1 MTSDRVMDHLF
12 TFLSFCAP
20 QPIPKDVIVDYVKTM
35 EVYDDEETIGAK
47 IKRCP
52 LMLFDEEESGVYL
65 RVQEVVHC
73 CVSAVTNSFSKE
85 TRQNRTVTS
94 LCKFKDLDSLVFAT
108 KIVLR
113 LEKVITDIE
122 HLLFKGGASHFR
134 GIIFT
139 SFNPRESRELRRAK
153 EYQDRALDIFLKKLG
168 PGHVD
173 VAKS

>member
-1 MTSDRVMDHLF
+1 MASSAIHSGEVPQYKAVLNADCVDCATVTTEHVLAETNSNNHKTTKTATTVTVERAMTSDRVMDHLF

-20 QPIPKDVIVDYVKTM
+20 QPIPKNVVVDYVKTM

-85 TRQNRTVTS
+85 TRQNRIRRCYRPCAS
-94 LCKFKDLDSLVFAT
+94 LR
-108 KIVLR
+108 I
-113 LEKVITDIE
+113 
-122 HLLFKGGASHFR
+122 
-134 GIIFT
+134 
-139 SFNPRESRELRRAK
+139 
-153 EYQDRALDIFLKKLG
+153 
-168 PGHVD
+168 
-173 VAKS
+173 

>member
-1 MTSDRVMDHLF
+1 M
-12 TFLSFCAP
+12 
-20 QPIPKDVIVDYVKTM
+20 
-35 EVYDDEETIGAK
+35 
-47 IKRCP
+47 
-52 LMLFDEEESGVYL
+52 
-65 RVQEVVHC
+65 
-73 CVSAVTNSFSKE
+73 
-85 TRQNRTVTS
+85 
-94 LCKFKDLDSLVFAT
+94 CKFKDLDSLVFAT

-139 SFNPRESRELRRAK
+139 SFNPRESREIRRAK

-173 VAKS
+173 VAKSYSSLLHCRLGDLNWAKKFHEHALHNR

>member
-1 MTSDRVMDHLF
+1 M
-12 TFLSFCAP
+12 
-20 QPIPKDVIVDYVKTM
+20 
-35 EVYDDEETIGAK
+35 K
-47 IKRCP
+47 IA
-52 LMLFDEEESGVYL
+52 FD
-65 RVQEVVHC
+65 
-73 CVSAVTNSFSKE
+73 A
-85 TRQNRTVTS
+85 VTS

-139 SFNPRESRELRRAK
+139 SFNPRESRELGRAK

-173 VAKS
+173 VAKSYSSLLHCRLGDLNWAKKFHERALHNR

>member
-20 QPIPKDVIVDYVKTM
+20 QPIPKNVVVDYVKTM

-85 TRQNRTVTS
+85 TRQNRIRRCYRPCAS
-94 LCKFKDLDSLVFAT
+94 LR
-108 KIVLR
+108 I
-113 LEKVITDIE
+113 
-122 HLLFKGGASHFR
+122 
-134 GIIFT
+134 
-139 SFNPRESRELRRAK
+139 
-153 EYQDRALDIFLKKLG
+153 
-168 PGHVD
+168 
-173 VAKS
+173 